1 MTDGKRLAAIRAQVA
16 SLDEAEWLFAT
27 DGATMFVEAR
37 GRDGSLIKLLE
48 FTGLATTEE
57 RQLVADLPSALRF
70 LLGLV
75 DRAIAVHASRAEG
88 PPAGQG
94 NGPDARA
101 GLPPLAENAAGRAG
115 GGDEASPAAR
125 AKQAGRAKDY
135 TTEAAMRCQDPAFK
149 RFLIDCQGLENPA
162 TDDRTAAKLRSLLG
176 VTSRREIN
184 DSQQAVER
192 WKRLRGDFENWKRVG
207 R

>member
-1 MTDGKRLAAIRAQVA
+1 MTEAKRLATIRAQLA
-16 SLDEAEWLFAT
+16 SLDGAEWLFAT
-27 DGATMFVEAR
+27 DGATTFVEAR

-57 RQLVADLPSALRF
+57 RQLVADLPTSLRF

-75 DRAIAVHASRAEG
+75 DRAIAATRA
-88 PPAGQG
+88 Q
-94 NGPDARA
+94 RA
-101 GLPPLAENAAGRAG
+101 GAAGDDGLATVKAASAASAE
-115 GGDEASPAAR
+115 EASPATR
-125 AKQAGRAKDY
+125 AAEAGRAKDY
-135 TTEAAMRCQDPAFK
+135 RTEAAMRCQDPAFK
-149 RFLIDCQGLENPA
+149 RFLIDKHGLENPA
-162 TDDRTAAKLRSLLG
+162 TDERTAAKLRSLLG

-192 WKRLRGDFENWKRVG
+192 WQRLRGDFENWKRVG

>member
-1 MTDGKRLAAIRAQVA
+1 MSDAKRLAAIRAQLA
-16 SLDEAEWLFAT
+16 ALDGADWLFAT
-27 DGATMFVEAR
+27 DGATTFVEAR

-48 FTGLATTEE
+48 FTGFATTDE

-75 DRAIAVHASRAEG
+75 DRAIAFHASRAEG

-94 NGPDARA
+94 NGPDARS
-101 GLPPLAENAAGRAG
+101 GLPSSTGRAG
-115 GGDEASPAAR
+115 GPDDEASPAVR
-125 AKQAGRAKDY
+125 AAQAGRAKDY
-135 TTEAAMRCQDPAFK
+135 RTEAAMRCQDPAFK
-149 RFLIDCQGLENPA
+149 RFLIDAHRLESPA
-162 TDDRTAAKLRSLLG
+162 TDERAAAKLRSLLG

-184 DSQQAVER
+184 DSEQAVAR